1 MRVTLHSVKIVF
13 QILFKNYFLNFILQA
28 FDKDNNLDSSIAT
41 LPPIALGTDVE
52 TPPLETI
59 TEAFSTTQMLLKT
72 HILPV
77 IRGRND
83 TTSYTLVQSYQ
94 VTRLVT
100 ATKTLPPME
109 VYQFVPSKTLNEF
122 NTRLEEAG
130 SELHLEL
137 DFGDDGN
144 SEDDDDHPS
153 GEINEK
159 STQRLYF
166 SVHEECQI
174 KFLQPLIDYFQLFG
188 PFPPIWT
195 SQM

>member
-1 MRVTLHSVKIVF
+1 M
-13 QILFKNYFLNFILQA
+13 
-28 FDKDNNLDSSIAT
+28 
-41 LPPIALGTDVE
+41 E

-59 TEAFSTTQMLLKT
+59 TEAFSTTQTLLKT

-77 IRGRND
+77 IRGGND

-94 VTRLVT
+94 ITRLVT

-144 SEDDDDHPS
+144 EDDDDHPS
-153 GEINEK
+153 G
-159 STQRLYF
+159 RLISFELYKTLEGIICHLDF
-166 SVHEECQI
+166 
-174 KFLQPLIDYFQLFG
+174 FFF
-188 PFPPIWT
+188 
-195 SQM
+195 